1 MPNMT
6 ESKLIA
12 KILADP
18 RVDSISDERDYRG
31 SQLKDPEAKAHIERT
46 GDNGDGFW
54 IYLKLGWIDNIGTGC
69 HQIHETSIEECFKL
83 LKHIDK
89 CKCDECK

>member
-1 MPNMT
+1 MT

-18 RVDSISDERDYRG
+18 RVEEVSDEREYRG
-31 SQLKDPEAKAHIERT
+31 SQLRDPEVKAHIERM

-54 IYLKLGWIDNIGTGC
+54 IYLKLGWMDRIGTGC
-69 HQIHETSIEECFKL
+69 HIIHETTIEECFNL
-83 LKHIDK
+83 LKKIEK